1 MHPLYKLCIPM
12 YGYGLVRNSILASNI
27 PLKKDELYTERVGKV
42 IFSALGTPI
51 LFPTLIMND
60 IGNIERKFRGMKT
73 DFMVPFIS

>member
-1 MHPLYKLCIPM
+1 MHLLYKICIPA

-73 DFMVPFIS
+73 DFIVPFIS